1 MALVTYQLIFP
12 SSSYSLRYTKMHVH
26 RDAGI
31 MEPEPLYTIMNLPLA
46 TDWGKEHEK
55 EIKPPI
61 IAISNFIQLAVS
73 YAI

>member
-1 MALVTYQLIFP
+1 
-12 SSSYSLRYTKMHVH
+12 MHVH

-31 MEPEPLYTIMNLPLA
+31 MEPEPLHTIMNLPLA